1 MELLLVLGLVALEAL
16 LLEPPPPQSEKR
28 DVVDDGVVVVGEGDA
43 RSSDRLEIVLERPP
57 DVDVEIEGDK
67 GDGGMYVYV
76 WFAARKWRHVS
87 RPPSASELRASGR
100 SLKRGGVG
108 LVEVSAGSI
117 GERRTR
123 PMKDGR
129 LNSRTLIPGEGEEVV
144 VGFVGGGAA
153 PLFTVLKMLSPSISE
168 LESEKADGVGTG
180 SVSEWSVTT
189 TFMPDSLL
197 RAAMSISV

>member
-76 WFAARKWRHVS
+76 WFAARKWRHLS

-108 LVEVSAGSI
+108 LVEASEGLI
-117 GERRTR
+117 TERIAR
-123 PMKDGR
+123 PMKEGR
-129 LNSRTLIPGEGEEVV
+129 LNSRTLIPWEGE
-144 VGFVGGGAA
+144 VGFVGAPFGAA
-153 PLFTVLKMLSPSISE
+153 PLFIVPKMLSPSASE
-168 LESEKADGVGTG
+168 LESEKAEGVGTG
-180 SVSEWSVTT
+180 SMSEWSVTT
-189 TFMPDSLL
+189 NFMPDSLL